1 MKSEKLKYV
10 IQECIKN
17 ITQRERKEYATLKEI
32 YQEVA
37 DFLETENNYI
47 LKSQIRGRLQ
57 ENCIG
62 SKSFNGENLFTTEKV
77 RSGKWK
83 NVEEA
88 EEPNP
93 KKYIR
98 SEKNNF
104 IITTDNWKSQEEVR
118 TISNELW
125 KIFENVPN

>member
-1 MKSEKLKYV
+1 M
-10 IQECIKN
+10 
-17 ITQRERKEYATLKEI
+17 
-32 YQEVA
+32 
-37 DFLETENNYI
+37 
-47 LKSQIRGRLQ
+47 Q
-57 ENCIG
+57 ENCIE

-88 EEPNP
+88 EEANS

-118 TISNELW
+118 TISNVLIEKLSRTL
-125 KIFENVPN
+125 KI

>member
-57 ENCIG
+57 ENCIE

-88 EEPNP
+88 EEANS

-118 TISNELW
+118 TIQD
-125 KIFENVPN
+125 KRMKF